1 VGKNLFADLASPI
14 DWVVTQRIDELA
26 VPVTSQDHA
35 QGSPD
40 APLTLLEYGDY
51 ECPDC
56 RNALPIVR
64 QLAEEFGPRLR
75 VVFRNFPVV
84 TIHQHASVAAQAA
97 EAAAA
102 QGKFWEMHSKLYS
115 HQQDLATADL
125 SHYALQLGL
134 EIYRFQ
140 SDMATEVFAHRVRQ
154 DYDGGVRSG
163 VKGTPTFFING
174 RRYRGPIE
182 YDAMKKVLDATIV

>member
-1 VGKNLFADLASPI
+1 M
-14 DWVVTQRIDELA
+14 QIDELA

-35 QGSPD
+35 QGPAD

-64 QLAEEFGPRLR
+64 RLAEEFGSKLR
-75 VVFRNFPVV
+75 VAFRNFPVV

-102 QGKFWEMHSKLYS
+102 QGKFWPMHSMLYE

-125 SHYALQLGL
+125 SHFALRLGL

-140 SDMATEVFAHRVRQ
+140 SDMSTEVFAQRVRH

-174 RRYRGPIE
+174 RRYRGAIE
-182 YDAMKKVLDATIV
+182 YEAMKAALDAAV

>member
-1 VGKNLFADLASPI
+1 M
-14 DWVVTQRIDELA
+14 QIDELA
-26 VPVTSQDHA
+26 VPVTSRDHA
-35 QGSPD
+35 QGPDD

-64 QLAEEFGPRLR
+64 KLAEEFGPRLR
-75 VVFRNFPVV
+75 VAFRNFPVV
-84 TIHQHASVAAQAA
+84 TIHRHASVAAQAA

-102 QGKFWEMHSKLYS
+102 QGKFWQMHSMLYE
-115 HQQDLATADL
+115 HQQDLATADF
-125 SHYALQLGL
+125 SHYALRLGL

-140 SDMATEVFAHRVRQ
+140 SDMSSEIFAPRVRQ

-174 RRYRGPIE
+174 RRYRGAIE
-182 YDAMKKVLDATIV
+182 YDAMKNALSAAV

>member
-1 VGKNLFADLASPI
+1 
-14 DWVVTQRIDELA
+14 VTQARIDQLA
-26 VPVTSQDHA
+26 VPVNGQDHA
-35 QGSPD
+35 QGAGD

-64 QLAEEFGPRLR
+64 QLSESFGARLR

-84 TIHQHASVAAQAA
+84 TIHRHASVAAQAA

-102 QGKFWEMHSKLYS
+102 QGKFWEMHSKLYE

-140 SDMATEVFAHRVRQ
+140 SDLGSEIFASRVRR

-174 RRYRGPIE
+174 RRYRGAIE
-182 YDAMKKVLDATIV
+182 YEPMRAALDAAEASSAPLVDMQ